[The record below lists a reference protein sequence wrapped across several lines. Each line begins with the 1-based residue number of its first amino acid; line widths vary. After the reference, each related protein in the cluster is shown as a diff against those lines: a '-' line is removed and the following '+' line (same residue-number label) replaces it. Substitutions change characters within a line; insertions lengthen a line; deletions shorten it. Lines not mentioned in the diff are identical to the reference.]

1 MAERIIQV
9 ALRLP
14 ASLHGQLKALAERE
28 RRSLHAEILVLLDE
42 ALAARTAAEEEVSEG
57 KAAA

>member
-1 MAERIIQV
+1 MPENKIIQA

-14 ASLHGQLKALAERE
+14 SELHARLKQLADED

-42 ALAARTAAEEEVSEG
+42 ALEAREEAEQSRGKIAA
-57 KAAA
+57 